1 MEREYFENLI
11 EKYCS
16 NLNAERLYY
25 KNFKENVKSI
35 DVEKLYDEII
45 KEDFLEHLIDKYNMT
60 DEDSL
65 ELFRRDELLRMCILS
80 NLMKQGD
87 SKWR

>member
-1 MEREYFENLI
+1 MKREYFENLI

-25 KNFKENVKSI
+25 KNFKESI
-35 DVEKLYDEII
+35 KNIDTEKLYDEII
-45 KEDFLEHLIDKYNMT
+45 KEAFLEHLIDKYNMT
-60 DEDSL
+60 EEDSL

-87 SKWR
+87 SK

>member
-1 MEREYFENLI
+1 MGREYFENLI

-25 KNFKENVKSI
+25 ENFKENVKSI

-45 KEDFLEHLIDKYNMT
+45 KEAFLERLIDKYNMT

-87 SKWR
+87 SK

>member
-1 MEREYFENLI
+1 MKREYFENLI

-25 KNFKENVKSI
+25 ENFKENVKSI
-35 DVEKLYDEII
+35 NVEKLYDEII
-45 KEDFLEHLIDKYNMT
+45 KEAFLEYLIDKYNMT
-60 DEDSL
+60 EEDSL

-87 SKWR
+87 SK

>member
-25 KNFKENVKSI
+25 ENFKENVKNI

-60 DEDSL
+60 EEDSL

-87 SKWR
+87 SK